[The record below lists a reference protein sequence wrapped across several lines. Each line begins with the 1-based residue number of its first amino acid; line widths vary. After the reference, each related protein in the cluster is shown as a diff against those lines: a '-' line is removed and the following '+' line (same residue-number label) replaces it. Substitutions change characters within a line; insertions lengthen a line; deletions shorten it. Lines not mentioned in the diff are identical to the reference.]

1 MYHNFHFFYNDKT
14 FFYEVFMTQWIIS
27 GVDNAIALAPVWGF
41 VLIFIFMTVESSFIP
56 FPSEVVM
63 IPAGFLAYRGMLS
76 THIPVLDLLLSI
88 LLGLAGSMAGAYVN
102 YYLAKFLGRPFLHK
116 YGKYFFLKEQALD
129 RAEEIFRRYG
139 NVATFVCRLLPA
151 IRQLISIP
159 AGLSGMKLASFSFYT
174 ALGAGIWTAIL
185 AGIGWYFGHLAG
197 NMTTAQMV
205 TQGKDLIH
213 RHYIWILLF
222 LAVFVA
228 GYFLIEH
235 KVMHSGSKER
245 KEV

>member
-1 MYHNFHFFYNDKT
+1 MILFFILL
-14 FFYEVFMTQWIIS
+14 FMTI
-27 GVDNAIALAPVWGF
+27 
-41 VLIFIFMTVESSFIP
+41 ESSFIP

-63 IPAGFLAYRGMLS
+63 IPAGFLVFRYSLFTGIHS
-76 THIPVLDLLLSI
+76 LDLI
-88 LLGLAGSMAGAYVN
+88 IIIIAGLAGSMLGAYIN
-102 YYLAKFLGRPFLHK
+102 YYLFSWVGRPFLHK
-116 YGKYFFLKEQALD
+116 YGKYFFLKEEALD

-159 AGLSGMKLASFSFYT
+159 AGLSGMKLAPFSFYT

-185 AGIGWYFGHLAG
+185 AGVGWYFGHLAG
-197 NMTTAQMV
+197 NMTTVQMV
-205 TQGKDLIH
+205 TQGKELIH
-213 RHYIWILLF
+213 RHYIWVLLF

-245 KEV
+245 KDV